1 MSSQSSATNYI
12 LLLKSITKY
21 LYQIGGPVLI
31 CIGSLSCILSL
42 TVFTKKSLRKNPC
55 SLYFISYNIA
65 NLILMYSSILTVTL
79 SAGYG
84 VSPSTY
90 NLAFCR
96 YNLYMAI
103 LIDILSS
110 SYLVL
115 ASIDR
120 MLVTSVNVKT
130 RQRSTRR
137 FAYMSIISITIFWIL
152 FHSHILS
159 SAVITQVTPNNF
171 VCNLPPGTDLILH
184 SYYSFI
190 VKALL
195 IPLLMIIFGL
205 IALRNIRKVHSIRI
219 APVLTNTGTIIKN
232 QLKSSF
238 SKDRQFCLM
247 LFIDIGIYIIFSSM
261 LSAINM
267 YQQITQYYI
276 KSSFQTQFELF
287 LKTTAVFI
295 NYISIC
301 IGCYTNIFISKTFRK
316 NIKDIILCK

>member
-1 MSSQSSATNYI
+1 MSSQSSSTNYI

-42 TVFTKKSLRKNPC
+42 IVFTKKSLRKNPC

-205 IALRNIRKVHSIRI
+205 LALRNIRKIRSIRR
-219 APVLTNTGTIIKN
+219 TTKK
-232 QLKSSF
+232 QLQSSF

>member
-1 MSSQSSATNYI
+1 MSSQSSSTNYI
-12 LLLKSITKY
+12 SLLKSITKY
-21 LYQIGGPVLI
+21 LYQIGAPILI
-31 CIGSLSCILSL
+31 CIGSISCILSL
-42 TVFTKKSLRKNPC
+42 IVFTKKSLRKNPC
-55 SLYFISYNIA
+55 SIYFISYNIA
-65 NLILMYSSILTVTL
+65 NLTLIYSSILTVTL

-137 FAYMSIISITIFWIL
+137 FAYMSIIIITIFWIL

-171 VCNLPPGTDLILH
+171 VCNLPPGADLILH
-184 SYYSFI
+184 SYYSLI

-205 IALRNIRKVHSIRI
+205 LALRNIRRIRSIRR
-219 APVLTNTGTIIKN
+219 TTKK
-232 QLKSSF
+232 QLQSSY
-238 SKDRQFCLM
+238 SKDRQFCLI
-247 LFIDIGIYIIFSSM
+247 LFMDIAAYVIFSSM
-261 LSAINM
+261 LSANNM

-276 KSSFQTQFELF
+276 KSSLQTQFELF